1 MRHYYQ
7 FTLLIAILFGS
18 IQAFSV
24 TLMEDDSIAM
34 GSGYSN
40 EVYYSFENGEVA
52 SAPRNNWDI
61 AFYTLTWSAGIMI
74 NDGNGVQLYLYPDSD
89 TSGWN
94 TVDTSGLSTW
104 PILYNSIMDW
114 EEGAFNRNQSG
125 HPDYG
130 WGVYNTITHNV
141 VGDSIY
147 ILKLANGSFK
157 KFQVIEKI
165 SILNDY
171 YFKYANLDGTDEIN
185 EMVDCSGYEDKNF
198 VYYSLT
204 EEAILDREPVSES
217 WDILFTKYM
226 GELEGGIP
234 YPVTGALNNLII
246 PANRFDQVGLDFEDY
261 TAAPMD
267 TARSPIGHDWKYFDM
282 NTFSYVVEDSI
293 AFFVMDHQKDVYKLV
308 FSVFDYTMGKV
319 VFTKTKVHTSAIG
332 EIGSDQSFAVYPN
345 PASEEVHISLDGS
358 NSWEEISI
366 SDLNGKVIYSK
377 NIRQQNTISIPARQ
391 FDPGFYLVTVKMNG
405 LSAVQ
410 KLVIQ

>member
-1 MRHYYQ
+1 MRKLYQ
-7 FTLLIAILFGS
+7 IILLSLIMSGS
-18 IQAFSV
+18 FRSFSA
-24 TLMEDDSIAM
+24 TQMEEDSITM
-34 GSGYSN
+34 GAGYAN
-40 EVYYSFENGEVA
+40 DIYYSFQDGEVSSVA
-52 SAPRNNWDI
+52 RANWDI
-61 AFYTLTWSAGIMI
+61 AFYTLTWSAGIMT
-74 NDGNGVQLYLYPDSD
+74 NDGIGVELYLYPTDD

-94 TVDTSGLSTW
+94 AVDTAGLSTW
-104 PILYNSIMDW
+104 PVLYNSTTDW
-114 EEGAFNRNQSG
+114 EIGAFNRNELG

-165 SILNDY
+165 SIQNDY
-171 YFKYANLDGTDEIN
+171 YFRFANLDGTGEVN

-204 EEAILDREPVSES
+204 EEAILDREPLSES

-234 YPVTGALNNLII
+234 YPVTGALNNLTI
-246 PANRFDQVGLDFEDY
+246 PANRFDQVGPDFEDY

-308 FSVFDYTMGKV
+308 FSVFDYAVGKV
-319 VFTKTKVHTSAIG
+319 VFTKTKVHTSAID
-332 EIGSDQSFAVYPN
+332 EISPDLSFAIYPN
-345 PASEEVHISLDGS
+345 PANEEIHICLDGS
-358 NSWEEISI
+358 DAWEEMSI
-366 SDLNGKVIYSK
+366 SDLSGKVIYSK
-377 NIRQQNTISIPARQ
+377 NIRQQKTISIPAEH
-391 FDPGFYLVTVKMNG
+391 FDPGFYLVKVKKNG
-405 LSAVQ
+405 SGAVQ